1 VPQDVTE
8 DIARA
13 VLDRAQREDRPIGK
27 GVREFLEHAL
37 GVAVLGQL
45 NSGLAP

>member
-27 GVREFLEHAL
+27 STERE
-37 GVAVLGQL
+37 Q
-45 NSGLAP
+45 S

>member
-1 VPQDVTE
+1 VPQDVTK

-13 VLDRAQREDRPIGK
+13 VLDRVQKEDRPIGK
-27 GVREFLEHAL
+27 GAQAFLEHAL

-45 NSGLAP
+45 NGGLAP